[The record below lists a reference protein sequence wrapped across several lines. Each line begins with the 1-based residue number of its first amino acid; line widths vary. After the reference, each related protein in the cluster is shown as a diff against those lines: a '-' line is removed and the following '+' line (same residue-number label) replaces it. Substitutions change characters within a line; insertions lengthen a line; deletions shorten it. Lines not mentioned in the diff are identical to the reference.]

1 MGHQHIRDDV
11 LPRLDSAL
19 IRGFDLFE
27 AMSASELE
35 DILRPARVRRILQGR
50 AVFRQG
56 DAARHF
62 YLLVQGRLKV
72 VQVTEDGQQIVVRI
86 VNPGELFGVAKALRR
101 PDYPGTAMAVAE
113 STALTWNSA
122 LWDDMT
128 KRHPALTMNALHM
141 VARHMQEL
149 HARVRELSTKDVEG
163 RIAHALMRLSMQAGR
178 RTKDGI
184 LIDFPVTRQDIAE
197 MTGTTI
203 PTVSRI
209 LSIWTERGLV
219 ESGRLRIVVR
229 EPHKLLDLARR

>member
-1 MGHQHIRDDV
+1 MAHQHIRDDV
-11 LPRLDSAL
+11 LPGLDRAL
-19 IRGFDLFE
+19 LRGFGLFE
-27 AMSASELE
+27 AMSESELE
-35 DILRPARVRRILQGR
+35 NILRPARVRRVQQGQ

-62 YLLVQGRLKV
+62 YLLLQGRLKV
-72 VQVTEDGQQIVVRI
+72 VQVTEEGHQIVVRI

-101 PDYPGTAMAVAE
+101 TDYPGTAMAVLE
-113 STALTWNSA
+113 STALAWNSA

-128 KRHPALTMNALHM
+128 EHHPALTMNALHM
-141 VARHMQEL
+141 VARHLQEL
-149 HARVRELSTKDVEG
+149 HARVRELSTEDVE
-163 RIAHALMRLSMQAGR
+163 RRMAHALVRLSMHAGR

-209 LSIWTERGLV
+209 LGSWAERGLV
-219 ESGRLRIVVR
+219 EIGRLRIVLR
-229 EPHKLLDLARR
+229 EPHKLFDLARR